1 MKYKEYLAVDDV
13 NHRFKNTNRKLKRER
28 KHCLKQL
35 CLNAQPFSHS
45 SGENGE
51 ELTSVCLVIGLSLR
65 KRGLSIIS
73 HTWQTR
79 GKITWMS
86 QRMSVTLREVR
97 DVPLT
102 VHTAPFDFCLPACEY
117 GYLTGQVDRLW
128 CTSLKTPFL
137 WRLVWLRDKIKYYS
151 TTTANI
157 WQLDN
162 HLSIT
167 KSYVLLHWCSN

>member
-28 KHCLKQL
+28 KHFLKQL

-51 ELTSVCLVIGLSLR
+51 ALTSVCLVIGLSLR

-79 GKITWMS
+79 GK
-86 QRMSVTLREVR
+86 
-97 DVPLT
+97 
-102 VHTAPFDFCLPACEY
+102 
-117 GYLTGQVDRLW
+117 
-128 CTSLKTPFL
+128 
-137 WRLVWLRDKIKYYS
+137 
-151 TTTANI
+151 
-157 WQLDN
+157 
-162 HLSIT
+162 
-167 KSYVLLHWCSN
+167 